1 MRLRAHAFVAAAV
14 VAALTFGGAAFAD
27 EAPPH
32 GAPPHGAHGE
42 NAKVEHGSGHGVPAG
57 GHGAPAAAGHDAPH
71 GATAGHGEAHG
82 GGHGR
87 HHGPDPIN
95 WTDIGNKKQPA
106 FVALLLNFGI
116 LFGAYYVLGKKP
128 VAAALVK
135 RREDLGREIDEA
147 ERMLKEAKQ
156 RAKKHQSALKNVEV
170 DAQTAKDSLVAAGK
184 GEVERILRE
193 AEEKA
198 ARMKR
203 DGATLVDQ
211 ERAQVEVDLMKE
223 TVESALAKAEALLGV
238 SVEPADHARLTDEFL
253 ADLSRMPAAERVHGG
268 AS

>member
-1 MRLRAHAFVAAAV
+1 MHLRAHALVAAAV
-14 VAALTFGGAAFAD
+14 VAALTFTGAAFAD
-27 EAPPH
+27 DVAPH
-32 GAPPHGAHGE
+32 GEPPHGAHGE

-57 GHGAPAAAGHDAPH
+57 AHDPHAAPEHGAAHDPHAAG
-71 GATAGHGEAHG
+71 GHAA
-82 GGHGR
+82 GGHGG
-87 HHGPDPIN
+87 HHGPKDIN
-95 WTDIGNKKQPA
+95 WTDIGNREQPA
-106 FVALLLNFGI
+106 FVALVLNFGI

-156 RAKKHQSALKNVEV
+156 RAKKHQAALKNVET
-170 DAQTAKDSLVAAGK
+170 DAQTAKESLVAAGK
-184 GEVERILRE
+184 GEVDRILRE

-198 ARMKR
+198 TRMKR

-211 ERAQVEVDLMKE
+211 ERAQVEVDLLKE

-238 SVEPADHARLTDEFL
+238 SVEPSDHARLTEEFL
-253 ADLSRMPAAERVHGG
+253 ADLSRMPAAERAQGG